1 MSDREQQPKAATTP
15 TFLGKWQIYNPDA
28 KTPGYASYVP
38 QLIPDSP
45 AFSLWAA
52 PPGKESN
59 IALLLVD
66 AGQLCFLVFLLNNG
80 QYPGRRPTPIE
91 ENDPFPLVNT
101 LEEAMP
107 FFLPGVDLR
116 KLGTKFDGKIMVI
129 EGGFV
134 FPAYPPWVVTTGFDY
149 SSACSISQVT
159 PSLASIQASGKG
171 DGLDFAWVDLS
182 GADLQNLSL
191 TKADFS
197 HCHFEGTILSNA
209 SFAGAVF
216 EQSDLTSVIADPLPK
231 FYNTPLLPP
240 SPANPRTS
248 LVGCRLNQSL
258 IANDWSMLDL
268 TGATVL
274 NLSSPLSS
282 AAKPLIAKY
291 ATLIGLN
298 KNDMV
303 ALTLQNAV
311 FDNAVLDGLGLNSS
325 DRGTSDLTGA
335 SFILASM
342 HGTDL
347 SGAILKGANLSGA
360 QLGSLSQLFTLPPG
374 YETHLNAGLNVDS
387 ALRDQFAQHGITL
400 SATAT
405 LTILE
410 TGRVWRL
417 NDAGNNQIYTVRLE
431 AGNVKTLTVYAPATA
446 ASLVNAYMP
455 NAILTGANLNGVIA
469 TGAQFYG
476 AKALVDGFA
485 ILEEVE
491 FNDANLSNVN
501 FTQANL
507 YGANLSGA
515 QLFNAKFIQAH
526 LSPSTSGVPANLS
539 GANLQ
544 GADFTGATLDGAN
557 LANAAVAINV
567 PTKGNP
573 KQGGVYLFSLPYSG
587 DKATLA
593 QYIAELDAATT
604 GFTLPYNG
612 DPTTLNQ
619 YAADLNNKDL
629 QSRLAPAFKKQRS
642 IDLSATAQV
651 KDIEVDSVWQIVDG
665 TQSYT
670 LWTDPDETGT
680 TKLYVA
686 PSLINTQAGFEKRNM
701 VLRWQTSATADTPG
715 QQWLLDND
723 SENQKNFS
731 TGYVRFIVKLNGNV
745 LDVYGTAV
753 HVERLGDDQ
762 KLQIVTETCNET
774 ILGVSNMNSKTV
786 CPNES
791 TLGVNQAGGKT
802 WDPLWLR
809 AGTPP
814 APPTCVPT
822 DYQFCPPK
830 TKQTEIRSDSQRASE
845 PIDRDRR

>member
-1 MSDREQQPKAATTP
+1 
-15 TFLGKWQIYNPDA
+15 
-28 KTPGYASYVP
+28 
-38 QLIPDSP
+38 
-45 AFSLWAA
+45 
-52 PPGKESN
+52 
-59 IALLLVD
+59 
-66 AGQLCFLVFLLNNG
+66 
-80 QYPGRRPTPIE
+80 
-91 ENDPFPLVNT
+91 
-101 LEEAMP
+101 
-107 FFLPGVDLR
+107 
-116 KLGTKFDGKIMVI
+116 MV
-129 EGGFV
+129 G
-134 FPAYPPWVVTTGFDY
+134 
-149 SSACSISQVT
+149 
-159 PSLASIQASGKG
+159 
-171 DGLDFAWVDLS
+171 
-182 GADLQNLSL
+182 
-191 TKADFS
+191 
-197 HCHFEGTILSNA
+197 
-209 SFAGAVF
+209 
-216 EQSDLTSVIADPLPK
+216 
-231 FYNTPLLPP
+231 
-240 SPANPRTS
+240 
-248 LVGCRLNQSL
+248 
-258 IANDWSMLDL
+258 
-268 TGATVL
+268 
-274 NLSSPLSS
+274 
-282 AAKPLIAKY
+282 
-291 ATLIGLN
+291 
-298 KNDMV
+298 
-303 ALTLQNAV
+303 LTLQNAV

-342 HGTDL
+342 HGTNL
-347 SGAILKGANLSGA
+347 SGAILKGANLTGA

-374 YETHLNAGLNVDS
+374 YETHLNAGPNVDP

-405 LTILE
+405 LTVPAP
-410 TGRVWRL
+410 GRVWQL
-417 NDAGNNQIYTVRLE
+417 NDAGNKIIYSVRLE
-431 AGNVKTLTVYAPATA
+431 TGGAQVLTVYAPATA

-455 NAILTGANLNGVIA
+455 NAILTGANLLGVA
-469 TGAQFYG
+469 ANGAQFYG

-515 QLFNAKFIQAH
+515 QLFNAKFIGAH
-526 LSPSTSGVPANLS
+526 LSRSTNGSPANLS
-539 GANLQ
+539 NANLQ

-753 HVERLGDDQ
+753 RVERLGDKQ
-762 KLQIVTETCNET
+762 QLQMDTETCNGT
-774 ILGVSNMNSKTV
+774 VLVVSNMSSQTI
-786 CPNES
+786 CPNDS
-791 TLGVNQAGGKT
+791 TLGVNQQQGSKT

-809 AGTPP
+809 ARTPP

-822 DYQFCPPK
+822 DYQFCQPQK
-830 TKQTEIRSDSQRASE
+830 TIRIR
-845 PIDRDRR
+845 